1 MKVMINFIPA
11 EFPEESLSVAEILR
25 RKRYSFPKIIT
36 RINGRLVTR
45 EERERELVADGD
57 ELELYH
63 MMSGG

>member
-1 MKVMINFIPA
+1 
-11 EFPEESLSVAEILR
+11 VAEIHRL
-25 RKRYSFPKIIT
+25 KRYSCPKIIT

-45 EERERELVADGD
+45 EERERELGADGD